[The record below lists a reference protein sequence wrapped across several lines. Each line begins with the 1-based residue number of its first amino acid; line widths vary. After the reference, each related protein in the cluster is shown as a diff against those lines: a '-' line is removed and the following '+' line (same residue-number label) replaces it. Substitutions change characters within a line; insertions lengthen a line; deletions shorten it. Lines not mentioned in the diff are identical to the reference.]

1 MNHYEQLIEATHT
14 EQGYLLS
21 APIISDVATGA
32 IDLAM
37 YQAFLTNA
45 YHHVRYTV
53 PLMMATAARL
63 DPSQHKLLSALK
75 EYVEEEF
82 GHELWIVEDLIACG
96 VAPSVIENSKANFE
110 TEIMLAYVRDYIN
123 HVHPLGFFGMVHV
136 LEGTSTALA
145 TSTADLV
152 QQQLGLPDKAF
163 SYLTSHGQLDIAH
176 VDFFRAL
183 LDELDEIAMQHVVH
197 VARRVYRLYGDV
209 LRSVPRVQ
217 KLEGKDAA

>member
-1 MNHYEQLIEATHT
+1 VNNYEQLIQATHA
-14 EQGYLLS
+14 EQEYLLS
-21 APIISDVATGA
+21 APVISDVAVGA
-32 IDLAM
+32 VDLPM

-82 GHELWIVEDLIACG
+82 GHEQWIVEDLGACG
-96 VAPSVIENSKANFE
+96 VAPSIIENSKANFE

-145 TSTADLV
+145 TSTADLL
-152 QQQLGLPDKAF
+152 QQHLGLPDKAF
-163 SYLTSHGQLDIAH
+163 SYLRSHGELDIAH
-176 VDFFRAL
+176 VDFFRTV
-183 LDELDEIAMQHVVH
+183 LDVLDDLAMEHVVH

-209 LRSVPRVQ
+209 LRSVPQVQ
-217 KLEGKDAA
+217 ELEGKNAA